1 MDLRRAISNA
11 SLPQEGKG
19 AVERLDIGFGNGPLT
34 EACFEINP
42 CELDYGVGHRMPQSL
57 Q

>member
-1 MDLRRAISNA
+1 MDLRRAISDA

-19 AVERLDIGFGNGPLT
+19 AVERLDIGFGNGLLT

-42 CELDYGVGHRMPQSL
+42 RELYYGVGHRMPQSL